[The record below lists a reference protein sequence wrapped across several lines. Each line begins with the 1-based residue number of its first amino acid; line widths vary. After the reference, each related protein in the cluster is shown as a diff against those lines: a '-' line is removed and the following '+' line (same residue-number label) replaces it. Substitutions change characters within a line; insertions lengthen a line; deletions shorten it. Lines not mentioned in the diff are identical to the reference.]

1 MFEVISSAGQGRN
14 QSNVRSGTGS
24 NVRSGTGSASA
35 APADVGQPDYD
46 TTREGTGA
54 RRDGLSW

>member
-14 QSNVRSGTGS
+14 QS